1 MAQTSIITGQYVC
14 IRQSAA
20 TVVQRFFAWVIDATI
35 ITILTPILFGVMV
48 AFGSAGLYSET
59 VAIIMSVLFLLLIL
73 CYPLYMEILLDGQT
87 IGKSIMGI
95 RVLCLDGSTPSKSA
109 YMLRWL
115 LYGVDFF
122 CMGIGLAA
130 IIFSKNSQRIGD
142 LAAGTT
148 VVKTIRGKRPIIL
161 NSFSFAQKGYV
172 PNYPEAA
179 SLSMRQAS
187 VIGQALFNSNDVR
200 RWQQLQQL
208 SQKVEEYLGIRA
220 KEPSAEHFLLS
231 VYNDF
236 QYYAMKMV

>member
-1 MAQTSIITGQYVC
+1 MARTNIITGQYVR
-14 IRQSAA
+14 IQQTAA
-20 TVVQRFFAWVIDATI
+20 TVMQRFFAWVIDAIFLTI
-35 ITILTPILFGVMV
+35 ASTILFGITASIGTTYYTAGIVLGFFS
-48 AFGSAGLYSET
+48 AF
-59 VAIIMSVLFLLLIL
+59 IVLSCPLL
-73 CYPLYMEILLDGQT
+73 MEMFVDGQT

-115 LYGVDFF
+115 LYGIDFF

-148 VVKTIRGKRPIIL
+148 VVKTVRGKRPFIL

>member
-1 MAQTSIITGQYVC
+1 M
-14 IRQSAA
+14 
-20 TVVQRFFAWVIDATI
+20 
-35 ITILTPILFGVMV
+35 
-48 AFGSAGLYSET
+48 
-59 VAIIMSVLFLLLIL
+59 
-73 CYPLYMEILLDGQT
+73 
-87 IGKSIMGI
+87 
-95 RVLCLDGSTPSKSA
+95 
-109 YMLRWL
+109 
-115 LYGVDFF
+115 
-122 CMGIGLAA
+122 
-130 IIFSKNSQRIGD
+130 
-142 LAAGTT
+142 
-148 VVKTIRGKRPIIL
+148 KTIRGKRPFIL